1 MSRLDTMISMTSI
14 QIMERKKIFKVGD
27 SAAVTK
33 GKFPITA
40 EFAAWV
46 EEFVDEHEALLR
58 DLAKK

>member
-1 MSRLDTMISMTSI
+1 MISMTSI